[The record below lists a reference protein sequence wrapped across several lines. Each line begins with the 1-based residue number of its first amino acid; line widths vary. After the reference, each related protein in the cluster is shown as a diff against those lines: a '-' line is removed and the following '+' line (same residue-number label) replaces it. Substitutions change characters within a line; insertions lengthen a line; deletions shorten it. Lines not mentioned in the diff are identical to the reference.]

1 MKIIKIIA
9 LARETANSVLFDSM
23 LKGNDIAKKTASDIL
38 NNLQSIPNHILDMSL
53 QDFTYIMKSCTNFL
67 RNYYVFTADTVI
79 VSVLFGYMG
88 ECITTLNQKGT
99 LAGVHWAIWDL
110 AKNVSILQ
118 AHHFMPLLDLL
129 NTDPSGD
136 TLYAFINFAI
146 KDDATFLDFVHV
158 LKTYGIL
165 S

>member
-1 MKIIKIIA
+1 MKIVKIIA
-9 LARETANSVLFDSM
+9 LVRETAKSVLFDNEP
-23 LKGNDIAKKTASDIL
+23 KGNDIAKSAARDIL

-53 QDFTYIMKSCTNFL
+53 QDFNYIMKSCTSFL
-67 RNYYVFTADTVI
+67 RNYYIPTADTVL
-79 VSVLFGYMG
+79 VSILYGYMMD
-88 ECITTLNQKGT
+88 CIDTLNKKEV
-99 LAGVHWAIWDL
+99 LAGVHWTIWDL
-110 AKNVSILQ
+110 AKNVSIFQ

-136 TLYAFINFAI
+136 TLYSFINFAI

-158 LKTYGIL
+158 LKTYGVL